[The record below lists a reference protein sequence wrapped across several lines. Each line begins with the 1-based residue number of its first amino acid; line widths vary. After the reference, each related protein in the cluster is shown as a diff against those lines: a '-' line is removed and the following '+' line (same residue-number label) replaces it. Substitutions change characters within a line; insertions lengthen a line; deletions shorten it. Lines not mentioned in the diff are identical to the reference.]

1 MFLELLSGPGNAA
14 VSGEKTERLG
24 ARGSGWNSCVLLCS
38 HLVKVF
44 IEIFL
49 GENSVGIV
57 QFATLQIGE
66 VLRGVHGGRVEM
78 VLAEVEQLE
87 ELSCPSG

>member
-1 MFLELLSGPGNAA
+1 MKVAQTQEYVIVRGWGA
-14 VSGEKTERLG
+14 V
-24 ARGSGWNSCVLLCS
+24 GSFICYPVLLCS